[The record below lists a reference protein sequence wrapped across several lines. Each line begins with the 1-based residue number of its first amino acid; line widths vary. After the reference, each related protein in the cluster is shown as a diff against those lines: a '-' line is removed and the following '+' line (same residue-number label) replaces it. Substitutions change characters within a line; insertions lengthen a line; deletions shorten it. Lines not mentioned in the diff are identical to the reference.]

1 MDFAAFLSN
10 MLDGNFDC
18 AIAGYSSTNMLT
30 YMKGLWHSASIG
42 ASNAARVIDPE
53 LDALIELAETQLD
66 DAARTET
73 LLEICRR
80 TNDLSL
86 LLPLYTS
93 SVTRAYSDRL
103 GGVEVGPSGTMG
115 YQDLYI
121 IK

>member
-1 MDFAAFLSN
+1 M
-10 MLDGNFDC
+10 
-18 AIAGYSSTNMLT
+18 
-30 YMKGLWHSASIG
+30 
-42 ASNAARVIDPE
+42 IDPE
-53 LDALIELAETQLD
+53 LDSLIELAETQLG

-103 GGVEVGPSGTMG
+103 GGVEVGPSGMMR